1 MAKNIQSYL
10 NLETF
15 KSFETLAVLT
25 CGSISARGLSASHS
39 DIWAGNFSQPQ
50 TMQDNI
56 IQ

>member
-15 KSFETLAVLT
+15 KSLAVVT
-25 CGSISARGLSASHS
+25 CGSISARGRSASHS